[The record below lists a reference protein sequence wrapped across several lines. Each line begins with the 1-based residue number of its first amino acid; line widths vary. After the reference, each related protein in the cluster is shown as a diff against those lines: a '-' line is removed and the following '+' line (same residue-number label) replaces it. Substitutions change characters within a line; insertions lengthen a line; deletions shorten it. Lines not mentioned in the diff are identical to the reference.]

1 MLFSFVFGFV
11 DNLHHM
17 VEHWETEGHIQANNQ
32 SLVSTESNSTLAA
45 KGNKLHSIHDE
56 PSHILEMN

>member
-1 MLFSFVFGFV
+1 
-11 DNLHHM
+11 M